1 MTATNPKTHMHYLR
15 MFAPTIPYLAV
26 LIGMYTSISNGWAAI
41 LLYHLGIITVLFL
54 ARYWKL
60 GRLLKTTEEFLV
72 LAGVVLVSA
81 LAGFFIYW
89 LWAIIKLAELV
100 LTDQLSVL
108 GLVNAPWFLFIGYY
122 FTVNPLLEE
131 MFWRGY
137 LGSPKLV
144 LTWNDVWFAGYH
156 VLVLVTFVSWSWAIL
171 SFTVLMI
178 SAWFWRQ
185 LTRRYQGLLL
195 PIASHAAADA
205 SIIGA
210 VYFLTRL

>member
-1 MTATNPKTHMHYLR
+1 MTDSGPKTYMRYVRL
-15 MFAPTIPYLAV
+15 FAPAIPYLAV
-26 LIGMYTSISNGWAAI
+26 LIGMYTSVSNAWAAI
-41 LLYHLGIITVLFL
+41 LLYHVGIITVLFL

-60 GRLLKTTEEFLV
+60 GRFLKTTEDFLA
-72 LAGVVLVSA
+72 LAGVVLGSA
-81 LAGFFIYW
+81 VAGFFIYW
-89 LWAIIKLAELV
+89 LWAIIKLAELN
-100 LTDQLSVL
+100 LTDQLSAL
-108 GLVNAPWFLFIGYY
+108 GLVNAPWFLFIVYY

-144 LTWNDVWFAGYH
+144 PTWNDMWFAGYH
-156 VLVLVTFVSWSWAIL
+156 VLVLISFAGWFWVGL
-171 SFTVLMI
+171 SFTALVI
-178 SAWFWRQ
+178 TAWFWRQ
-185 LTRRYQGLLL
+185 LARRYQGLLL